1 MPSGSTSQA
10 MKNAQE
16 KNHKMKRQRSA
27 GIQAALASALFLGL
41 TPIFGKQAI
50 LYGLPP
56 MAVVAGRTALA
67 AGLFL
72 VVVLAFRPKF
82 LYIYPAGLI
91 GCFLAGAINGVGSLF
106 YYAAL
111 GRIDAGLGQLLYAFY
126 PLFVFL
132 WMRLDRQP
140 FNRLTLVRLI
150 LSVPA
155 LYLLTQSDNHQIDLL
170 GMGMMLVASA
180 LYALHLPINQ
190 RVLYDMPAP
199 TVTLYTLIS
208 MSIIVVPAFLLSTP
222 IASLKNI
229 YLVTPEKAW
238 MAVLALTLVTFFSR
252 ITLFLGVKHLGG
264 MQTSLLG
271 LSELLVTITFA
282 HLFLE
287 ESFSS
292 SQWTG
297 MALLVLSL
305 LLVGLEKPNLRENQG
320 GGWLRWLKPSGL
332 PSKIPWQSHD

>member
-1 MPSGSTSQA
+1 MKSAQRQA
-10 MKNAQE
+10 HNTKS
-16 KNHKMKRQRSA
+16 QRSA

-56 MAVVAGRTALA
+56 LAVVAGRTALA

-72 VVVLAFRPKF
+72 AVVVVWRPKF
-82 LYIYPAGLI
+82 LFIYPAGLI

-126 PLFVFL
+126 PLFVAF

-140 FNRLTLVRLI
+140 LNRLTLVRLI

-208 MSIIVVPAFLLSTP
+208 MSVIVTPAFFLSSRVP
-222 IASLKNI
+222 PLQEI
-229 YLVTPEKAW
+229 YLITPGKAW
-238 MAVLALTLVTFFSR
+238 LAVLALTLVTLLSR

-282 HLFLE
+282 HLLLGE
-287 ESFSS
+287 HFSGP
-292 SQWTG
+292 QWTG
-297 MALLVLSL
+297 MALMVLSM
-305 LLVGLEKPNLRENQG
+305 LLVGLEKPDPRGNQP
-320 GGWLRWLKPSGL
+320 GGWLNWLKPSGL
-332 PSKIPWQSHD
+332 PSKIPWHSHD